1 MFKRGHIY
9 SNKNANI
16 RDLSEVEMMFMGID
30 GKEMTDLELLK
41 REEQDTVD
49 RNMMRHHQH
58 NSIQRS
64 GPRGSDGPLN
74 SNMANSS
81 FDSSKSSHGGGDA
94 GKNVMP

>member
-1 MFKRGHIY
+1 MFKRGRRY
-9 SNKNANI
+9 ANYNDND
-16 RDLSEVEMMFMGID
+16 RDLSEAEMMFMDKG
-30 GKEMTDLELLK
+30 GNEMTNLELLK
-41 REEQDTVD
+41 REKQDLLARQMV
-49 RNMMRHHQH
+49 RHHQQ
-58 NSIQRS
+58 NPLQGS